1 MVSRFLCPP
10 PDIPIQARRKG
21 FLIIVAKAYRK
32 HRRPMRISLQETS
45 ASLSCVVKID
55 TLVPRSHE
63 EAERGGGELDG
74 RNGIAG
80 RGKQLI
86 LCL

>member
-32 HRRPMRISLQETS
+32 HRRPMRITLQQTS
-45 ASLSCVVKID
+45 TPLSCVVKID
-55 TLVPRSHE
+55 TLVPRSYE
-63 EAERGGGELDG
+63 EAERGGCELDG
-74 RNGIAG
+74 RDGIAG
-80 RGKQLI
+80 RGK
-86 LCL
+86 